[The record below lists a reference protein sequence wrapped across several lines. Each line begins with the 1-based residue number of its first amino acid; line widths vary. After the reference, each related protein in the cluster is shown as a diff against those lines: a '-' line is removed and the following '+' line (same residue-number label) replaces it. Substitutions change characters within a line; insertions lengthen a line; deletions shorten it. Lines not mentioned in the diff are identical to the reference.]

1 MPSINVEVQLSSE
14 QLLQAVEQLTQL
26 NLEQFLSQLVIL
38 HTHKKAA
45 SLLKNEAKLF
55 LETHEDM
62 TINNNNNN
70 NYEKLINNTEVE
82 TLRKEEYQ
90 ALLYLGEQIDKLQA
104 QRIEYMAELAK
115 IHGISLTKL
124 MEKLGLE

>member
-14 QLLQAVEQLTQL
+14 QLLKAVEQLTQP
-26 NLEQFLSQLVIL
+26 NLEQFLFQLVIL

-45 SLLKNEAKLF
+45 CLLKNEAQLF
-55 LETHEDM
+55 LQTHQDM
-62 TINNNNNN
+62 IIDNN
-70 NYEKLINNTEVE
+70 NYEKLIDKIEVE
-82 TLRKEEYQ
+82 ILTKEEYQ

-104 QRIEYMAELAK
+104 QRIEYMAELAR

-124 MEKLGLE
+124 MENLGFD

>member
-14 QLLQAVEQLTQL
+14 QLLQAVEQLTQP

-55 LETHEDM
+55 LTPHED
-62 TINNNNNN
+62 IIIDNN
-70 NYEKLINNTEVE
+70 NYEKLIDNREVA

>member
-1 MPSINVEVQLSSE
+1 MPSINVEVQLSLE
-14 QLLQAVEQLTQL
+14 QLFQAVEQLTQP

-55 LETHEDM
+55 LTPHED
-62 TINNNNNN
+62 IIIDNN
-70 NYEKLINNTEVE
+70 NYEKLIDNREVA

>member
-1 MPSINVEVQLSSE
+1 MPSINVEVQLSLE
-14 QLLQAVEQLTQL
+14 QLVQAVEQLTQP
-26 NLEQFLSQLVIL
+26 NLERFLSQLVIL

-45 SLLKNEAKLF
+45 SLVKYEAKLF
-55 LETHEDM
+55 LKPHQNIIID
-62 TINNNNNN
+62 NN
-70 NYEKLINNTEVE
+70 NYEKLIDHTEVE
-82 TLRKEEYQ
+82 TLTKEEYQ
-90 ALLYLGEQIDKLQA
+90 TLLYLGEQIDKLQA

>member
-14 QLLQAVEQLTQL
+14 QLLQAVEQLTQPH
-26 NLEQFLSQLVIL
+26 LEQFLSQLVIL

-45 SLLKNEAKLF
+45 SLLKNEAKFF
-55 LETHEDM
+55 LKPDQD
-62 TINNNNNN
+62 IIIDNN
-70 NYEKLINNTEVE
+70 NYEKLIDNTEVE
-82 TLRKEEYQ
+82 ILTKEEYQ

-115 IHGISLTKL
+115 IYGISLTKL

>member
-14 QLLQAVEQLTQL
+14 QLFQAVEQLTKP
-26 NLEQFLSQLVIL
+26 NLEQFLAQLVIL

-45 SLLKNEAKLF
+45 SLFKNEAKLF
-55 LETHEDM
+55 LKTHENIIID
-62 TINNNNNN
+62 NN
-70 NYEKLINNTEVE
+70 NYEKLIDNREVE
-82 TLRKEEYQ
+82 TLTKEEYQ

>member
-14 QLLQAVEQLTQL
+14 QLLQAVEQLTQP

-45 SLLKNEAKLF
+45 RLLKNEAKVF
-55 LETHEDM
+55 LKAYQDPIIDNH
-62 TINNNNNN
+62 
-70 NYEKLINNTEVE
+70 NYEKLIDKPEVE
-82 TLRKEEYQ
+82 TLTKEEYQ

-115 IHGISLTKL
+115 IHGISLTQL
-124 MEKLGLE
+124 MENLGLE